1 MLHNNAPW
9 LPPHQQQQQQQQ
21 QAPQQHATPQQQQQ
35 QQQPHPAQQQHQ
47 QHQQLYASQMFQQQQ
62 PNYWPEDQQQ
72 QQQSLNYNNYFAGQ
86 QQQLPLQQQQQQ
98 LPLQQQQPQQ
108 PTQQQHNIQQQ
119 LYYPTHQQ
127 PQVPAPAE
135 PALDS
140 FDNNN
145 SGGGG
150 GGGGWGDWGD
160 WNDNSNNNNSLSN
173 EALLEPSGQLLED
186 SFNVQ
191 SSPGSWQAFATGNSV
206 NNNVELPPP
215 TDQQAASLPQQPEV
229 GQEPE
234 LDAIVPPQAFQNQP
248 PTSLSAFAAPPFA
261 VVAPPAPLAGGVAP
275 PTDAAGIAPPAALPP
290 SLTPAA
296 GNPFKRSAG
305 LNKRVN
311 IMASPAGGAPSPPA
325 PAVAPLAPPVAPP
338 PGEAHG
344 DGFNLLAAPP
354 VEASPGAPIPAATA
368 SLYAQPAVDNQEVLS
383 APNDER
389 AQYLQTSHLSE
400 QLGEGEADQDAGLL
414 PPPGLS
420 RLVLGQPEL
429 DSQQQRLV
437 TGATEQPALD
447 VAQAAALHMQERQ
460 ADGEDTSDDGGQQVR
475 NIQTPPR
482 RVVTGVETNAPSLR
496 EQVLDGENLEDREAI
511 PPPALAELPPTLSV
525 HHNIQPDEPEL
536 QLHHINQ
543 PPQAVT
549 PQPQQP
555 QQPQLPLLQQ
565 QQPQQ
570 QEKKRAAAGG
580 RRANASLDL
589 ESEDESDE
597 FLQSERERDRE
608 RERRD
613 LMDERQGRGRS
624 HGHYTY
630 DGETEDS
637 VRGAAHHE
645 TKSLRET
652 QHRRSNNHDSTRS
665 RRHPAEPKAERERER
680 ERERDRERERHWR
693 RRSNKYH
700 SGGEDQE
707 RSYDHSRRYNNSNYD
722 GESDNPEI
730 NHLGE
735 GELDGGGTEGR
746 GGGGRSS
753 KTGRSQR
760 RSAAEEPSFDY
771 YEPERDRDHDRQYSR
786 RSNKQPSSA
795 DKSRSSGGR
804 RSYEN
809 QGRSGRPEEGRRRH
823 QDLRNWDGGYEEY
836 RRKSSRNSDLEK
848 ERING
853 GNTSG
858 GGGGGS
864 GGGGS
869 GSGKRRNQYDQYGG
883 AYDSYSMYEQMSR
896 NPHAYADM
904 YAKFYGQM
912 INSMTAAAVSAAA
925 SKSGVPGGA
934 AAAAAAIPGLV
945 PGAVPVSAAQLV
957 AAAAAASGGSVS
969 GSSEAALLRERER
982 YTHAYITQAN
992 EFHRQQYKELIYQ
1005 QQQQQQQQ
1013 QHHREDPLNS
1023 SFNITEDNASFYGSR
1038 GGSIYN
1044 QYHPY
1049 PSLSSARS
1057 LSNLNGDGRNSRC
1070 GPYYAGS
1077 ECGLDI
1083 RAAAEAAPSTYGGL
1097 ATAGTVTTT
1106 AVARPPRRRTPLQF
1120 NRPHLVASYAMSL
1133 LLKVKPKYAGRGRLR
1148 NDVEVAPPRIRDG
1161 TSSLLRMYP
1170 GPLQGRKLHKDKI
1183 ISFCKEQIRLGPTKG
1198 CTVLYATQKSPQGSV
1213 VKYRAS
1219 HALMWH
1225 LLILLLRQNGYI
1237 ADTDVG
1243 DLLLE
1248 NQQEYPYEPSE
1259 YEAENEPDVEAEQEA
1274 AAPGEKSVES
1284 DLDSESA
1291 AGAAAATPEETPA
1304 GGATNGGDAG
1314 APQSPLSEQAAT
1326 DKFRSYVLRGNVEE
1340 ALQWATDNG
1349 LWTHAFFLA
1358 LYEDRYALTDV
1369 AQKFLNRAIKANDPL
1384 QTLYQMKSCQ
1394 TPACVSQ
1401 LRDEQWGDWRSHLS
1415 ILVTNKSRQ
1424 PKYDRSSV
1432 VALGDTLFQRGDIYA
1447 AHFCYLVAQEEFGRY
1462 DSSATELTTLT
1473 ANVPRLILLGSSHY
1487 KHFNEFASNE
1497 AIIMT
1502 EIYEYARSLF
1512 DPKFSI
1518 AHFQHYKF
1526 LLATRILDYGQHFR
1540 CTNYLEQIARHI
1552 ELKPE
1557 SYDIDFIQRVCGLAE
1572 RLRYHDP
1579 ILINRVSFASPPNAA
1594 SKDSAAPEEKAWLRQ
1609 LRSLAD
1615 VQPQQEQ
1622 LQLHHQVQQ
1631 QQQEQNDIDQQFAE
1645 VNKQFRELNMQ
1656 YDGGNLESTLQT
1668 QLPPVEQQQ
1677 QPAQSEVPPPQQQYY
1692 EPPPA
1697 AAAAAAQVPAESDPY
1712 GQQQGSYYDP
1722 NAGMQHQYD
1731 PNAGIQH
1738 QYDPNTEAHHQYE
1751 HGQIEP
1757 ASEAYQPAAD
1767 PSAAP
1772 AGYGYDYWSGTQQ
1785 PPYGDEPAL
1794 KDEAEE
1800 EEDEQQIL
1808 QQAQQQQQL
1817 RVAKQQQEQHT
1828 RTNGA
1833 ANSNNNRFKSNA
1845 LKQEKGSSITALRKR
1860 QEASRTAT
1868 IAAAAAAIAQI
1879 TPAKVATAAAAATTT
1894 AATSAKAFNLNDVSS
1909 FSHIHKRHQATS
1921 SSSSNNKPA
1930 TATAAAATFTTVA
1943 ALPNQLP
1950 SCRKS
1955 NSQNRTYLGTPKTL
1969 TTPTRFIAAKAAT
1982 VTATPTAPTT
1992 LTTTSTSLGARGSST
2007 KRVNFNL
2014 PTTIAESEQE
2024 FQHELNFEEADEEQE
2039 EVEED
2044 EEENALALAQARPSG
2059 HLSRKPHIV
2068 FNGTYPIDMPLTQ
2081 SKSSSYDPEANAD
2094 RGDLQR
2100 YRNYMLHDYVIDED
2114 AEGEEQAQE
2123 EQEEDE
2129 YADEDLFPYA
2139 HDADESFDDGDYY
2152 THELLNKY
2160 GIIPSKEGAQR
2171 TPATVEA
2178 ATITSN
2184 SASKPQHVWSME
2196 ELIANPAIPLNYK
2209 KMCTE
2214 VEQSLSRF
2222 ESYLD
2227 SKKEQQQ
2234 MPPPLAAVRT
2244 FDIDAPTR
2252 RGHRSSTS
2260 SANAGL
2266 ALRSKKKL

>member
-9 LPPHQQQQQQQQ
+9 LPPHQQQQ
-21 QAPQQHATPQQQQQ
+21 APQQHPNPQQQQQ
-35 QQQPHPAQQQHQ
+35 SPHPAQQQ
-47 QHQQLYASQMFQQQQ
+47 QQLYASQMFQQQQ
-62 PNYWPEDQQQ
+62 PNYWPEDQQHQHQQ

-86 QQQLPLQQQQQQ
+86 QQPHPLPPQQQQ
-98 LPLQQQQPQQ
+98 LPPQQQQQPQQ
-108 PTQQQHNIQQQ
+108 QPQPTQQPHTIQQQ

-150 GGGGWGDWGD
+150 GGGGGRSDGWGDWGD
-160 WNDNSNNNNSLSN
+160 WNDNSNNNNSISNSN

-191 SSPGSWQAFATGNSV
+191 SSPGSWQAFATGNNA

-215 TDQQAASLPQQPEV
+215 ADQQQQQQQQQPLHQQSTPLLQHQQPQSPPEL

-248 PTSLSAFAAPPFA
+248 AAVAPPPTSLASFAPPPSG
-261 VVAPPAPLAGGVAP
+261 VGSSLYAPPAPLAGVGAPPAPLAGLGAPSAPLAGVGAPPASLVPLGAP

-290 SLTPAA
+290 TA
-296 GNPFKRSAG
+296 GNPFKRSTG

-311 IMASPAGGAPSPPA
+311 IMANAAGGAPSPPA
-325 PAVAPLAPPVAPP
+325 PAAVAPAAPVAPVAAIAPIAP
-338 PGEAHG
+338 PAEQLYGLPAEAQG
-344 DGFNLLAAPP
+344 DGFNLSAAPP
-354 VEASPGAPIPAATA
+354 VEASIGAPLGVPAPIPAPTA
-368 SLYAQPAVDNQEVLS
+368 SYYAPPPLLQPVQPVEPDNQEVLS

-437 TGATEQPALD
+437 TGATEQPPLN
-447 VAQAAALHMQERQ
+447 VAQVAALHMQERQ
-460 ADGEDTSDDGGQQVR
+460 ADGEDTSDGEQQVR

-496 EQVLDGENLEDREAI
+496 EQREVVLDGENLEDREAI
-511 PPPALAELPPTLSV
+511 PPPALAEPTPTSV
-525 HHNIQPDEPEL
+525 HHNILPDEPE
-536 QLHHINQ
+536 QLHHNN
-543 PPQAVT
+543 PPQAVA
-549 PQPQQP
+549 PLNAQQP
-555 QQPQLPLLQQ
+555 HQQQPLLQQ
-565 QQPQQ
+565 QQQQQQHQPHPSQ
-570 QEKKRAAAGG
+570 QEKKRAAVG
-580 RRANASLDL
+580 RRTNTSLDL
-589 ESEDESDE
+589 ETEDESDE

-608 RERRD
+608 RERRE

-624 HGHYTY
+624 HGHYIY

-637 VRGAAHHE
+637 VRGTGHHE

-652 QHRRSNNHDSTRS
+652 QHRRNHDSTRS
-665 RRHPAEPKAERERER
+665 RRHQEPKVER
-680 ERERDRERERHWR
+680 ERERDRERERTWR

-707 RSYDHSRRYNNSNYD
+707 RSYEHSRRFNNSTYD

-735 GELDGGGTEGR
+735 GELDGSTGGA
-746 GGGGRSS
+746 GGSGGRSS
-753 KTGRSQR
+753 KAGRQR
-760 RSAAEEPSFDY
+760 RSAAEEEFDD
-771 YEPERDRDHDRQYSR
+771 YERERERDRQYSR
-786 RSNKQPSSA
+786 RSAKGQSSA
-795 DKSRSSGGR
+795 DKSRSSGSR
-804 RSYEN
+804 RGYEN
-809 QGRSGRPEEGRRRH
+809 QGRGGRQEEGRRRH

-853 GNTSG
+853 GNTSAG
-858 GGGGGS
+858 GGA
-864 GGGGS
+864 GGS
-869 GSGKRRNQYDQYGG
+869 GSGKRRNYDQYGVPAG
-883 AYDSYSMYEQMSR
+883 AYDPYGMYEQMSR

-912 INSMTAAAVSAAA
+912 INSMTAAVSAAA
-925 SKSGVPGGA
+925 SKSGVPG
-934 AAAAAAIPGLV
+934 AAAIPGLV

-957 AAAAAASGGSVS
+957 AATSGASVS
-969 GSSEAALLRERER
+969 GSSEAAMLRERE
-982 YTHAYITQAN
+982 
-992 EFHRQQYKELIYQ
+992 
-1005 QQQQQQQQ
+1005 
-1013 QHHREDPLNS
+1013 
-1023 SFNITEDNASFYGSR
+1023 
-1038 GGSIYN
+1038 
-1044 QYHPY
+1044 
-1049 PSLSSARS
+1049 
-1057 LSNLNGDGRNSRC
+1057 
-1070 GPYYAGS
+1070 
-1077 ECGLDI
+1077 
-1083 RAAAEAAPSTYGGL
+1083 RAAAEAAPSTYGGV
-1097 ATAGTVTTT
+1097 AGTAGTVTTT

-1198 CTVLYATQKSPQGSV
+1198 CTALYATQKKPQGSV

-1248 NQQEYPYEPSE
+1248 NQQEYPYDPSE
-1259 YEAENEPDVEAEQEA
+1259 YEAENEPEVEAEPEA
-1274 AAPGEKSVES
+1274 APASDKAVES
-1284 DLDSESA
+1284 DTENASA
-1291 AGAAAATPEETPA
+1291 TAAVTPEEAPAVGAA
-1304 GGATNGGDAG
+1304 GGAANGVEVG
-1314 APQSPLSEQAAT
+1314 ATATPLSEQAAT

-1424 PKYDRSSV
+1424 PEYDRSSV

-1557 SYDIDFIQRVCGLAE
+1557 SYDSDFIQRVCGLAE

-1579 ILINRVSFASPPNAA
+1579 ILINRVSFASPPNAT

-1615 VQPQQEQ
+1615 VQQQPEQLHQLQQEKQ
-1622 LQLHHQVQQ
+1622 IQQ
-1631 QQQEQNDIDQQFAE
+1631 QQNDIDQQFAE

-1656 YDGGNLESTLQT
+1656 YDGGNLENTLQ
-1668 QLPPVEQQQ
+1668 QPVPAPVEQQPVQPGLPEAHQ
-1677 QPAQSEVPPPQQQYY
+1677 QPAQPYY
-1692 EPPPA
+1692 EPP
-1697 AAAAAAQVPAESDPY
+1697 AAAQATGETDAY
-1712 GQQQGSYYDP
+1712 GQGQQPYYDPAQMQYDPNAVQHPYDP
-1722 NAGMQHQYD
+1722 NAG
-1731 PNAGIQH
+1731 
-1738 QYDPNTEAHHQYE
+1738 HHQYE
-1751 HGQIEP
+1751 QQPPTGGYGQAEP
-1757 ASEAYQPAAD
+1757 ATEAYQPGQAAD
-1767 PSAAP
+1767 AAAAQP
-1772 AGYGYDYWSGTQQ
+1772 GYGYDYWSGTQQ
-1785 PPYGDEPAL
+1785 PPYGDE
-1794 KDEAEE
+1794 
-1800 EEDEQQIL
+1800 L
-1808 QQAQQQQQL
+1808 QQQARPAISMPKSKSYGDEDDGGAGGAAHPGQKPSL
-1817 RVAKQQQEQHT
+1817 RGAASEASGKQQAT
-1828 RTNGA
+1828 GKP
-1833 ANSNNNRFKSNA
+1833 ANSGGDLGGPGNQNSGWFGGLWNKLSLKPKNQMILPDDKNPTIVWDKERKCWTNTEGNGEEVESFKPPPKMSELGMGLPQGGPPAAPAGLGANPLGGHQA
-1845 LKQEKGSSITALRKR
+1845 TPLMDQQPPQPQPQMYGSPIDYTAAPAAPELMPTVPSP
-1860 QEASRTAT
+1860 APLPVPSPAP
-1868 IAAAAAAIAQI
+1868 AAAAAAA
-1879 TPAKVATAAAAATTT
+1879 PNPAATPGGPQP
-1894 AATSAKAFNLNDVSS
+1894 KL
-1909 FSHIHKRHQATS
+1909 Q
-1921 SSSSNNKPA
+1921 SNMFKM
-1930 TATAAAATFTTVA
+1930 
-1943 ALPNQLP
+1943 Q
-1950 SCRKS
+1950 R
-1955 NSQNRTYLGTPKTL
+1955 NRTLKNSY
-1969 TTPTRFIAAKAAT
+1969 
-1982 VTATPTAPTT
+1982 VD
-1992 LTTTSTSLGARGSST
+1992 
-2007 KRVNFNL
+2007 VFN
-2014 PTTIAESEQE
+2014 
-2024 FQHELNFEEADEEQE
+2024 
-2039 EVEED
+2039 
-2044 EEENALALAQARPSG
+2044 PSG
-2059 HLSRKPHIV
+2059 APMSAAPESVLA
-2068 FNGTYPIDMPLTQ
+2068 PIMAP
-2081 SKSSSYDPEANAD
+2081 
-2094 RGDLQR
+2094 
-2100 YRNYMLHDYVIDED
+2100 
-2114 AEGEEQAQE
+2114 
-2123 EQEEDE
+2123 
-2129 YADEDLFPYA
+2129 
-2139 HDADESFDDGDYY
+2139 
-2152 THELLNKY
+2152 
-2160 GIIPSKEGAQR
+2160 
-2171 TPATVEA
+2171 
-2178 ATITSN
+2178 
-2184 SASKPQHVWSME
+2184 
-2196 ELIANPAIPLNYK
+2196 
-2209 KMCTE
+2209 
-2214 VEQSLSRF
+2214 
-2222 ESYLD
+2222 
-2227 SKKEQQQ
+2227 
-2234 MPPPLAAVRT
+2234 AAVPQGG
-2244 FDIDAPTR
+2244 FFVPGAAPA
-2252 RGHRSSTS
+2252 HQQ
-2260 SANAGL
+2260 
-2266 ALRSKKKL
+2266 